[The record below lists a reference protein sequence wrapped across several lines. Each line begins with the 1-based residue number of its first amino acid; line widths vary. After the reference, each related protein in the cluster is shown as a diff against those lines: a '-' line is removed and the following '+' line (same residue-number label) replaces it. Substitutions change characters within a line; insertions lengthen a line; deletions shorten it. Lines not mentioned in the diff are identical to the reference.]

1 MGESTQSAQDKCGGR
16 IKVFR
21 LSVSLSAVFALVAVS
36 LPAGAAVPGLSL
48 APKADAS
55 SAATCFGSW
64 TVSFEPGLGAAS
76 QEVNYETRDA
86 PIHCVGA
93 IEGAHITGPAT
104 MGQRGRIKGTVLAGR
119 GLGTS
124 TITVPT
130 ANGLKSVSFDH
141 VLSYGPGIGVKR
153 SDALAGPYIFTFLP
167 VAGDGVVTPVTEI
180 MAVGEFTLN
189 S

>member
-1 MGESTQSAQDKCGGR
+1 MGDPAQRAQGKCGWT
-16 IKVFR
+16 IEVFR
-21 LSVSLSAVFALVAVS
+21 LSVSLAAVVALVVVS
-36 LPAGAAVPGLSL
+36 LPAGAAAPGLSL
-48 APKADAS
+48 APHGDAS
-55 SAATCFGSW
+55 SSATCFGSS
-64 TVSFEPGLGAAS
+64 TVSFEPGLGASS

-86 PIHCVGA
+86 TMHCVGT

-104 MGQRGRIKGTVLAGR
+104 MEQRGRIKGTALAGR
-119 GLGTS
+119 GWGTE

-130 ANGLKSVSFDH
+130 ANGLKSISFD
-141 VLSYGPGIGVKR
+141 LTFSYGPGIGVKR
-153 SDALAGPYIFTFLP
+153 SNTLAGPYIFAFLP